1 MDYNYFGNEETA
13 LTPDQDTPSQHLV
26 ILLDVSRRMYV
37 KLTDTEAFFKWI
49 PEGDSFDQHEWTLI
63 PQNPTGYW
71 ESDTKFVEA
80 TGFFEQVDAENWI
93 EQQGEGT
100 NYFTRVSEVVVLY
113 DESRSMYVKLT
124 ASKAYFK
131 WIPEG
136 ETSEDVQWTLIPQ
149 NPTGH
154 WVSSTKFVEKTG
166 YFEQVDAQN
175 WIERQGDGTN
185 YYTRVSEAVV
195 LYDESRDIYVKLT
208 DTNAYFKWVPRI

>member
-37 KLTDTEAFFKWI
+37 KLTDTEALFKWI

-80 TGFFEQVDAENWI
+80 TGFFEQVDADNWI

-100 NYFTRVSEVVVLY
+100 NYFTRVSEAVILY
-113 DESRSMYVKLT
+113 DDNRSMYVELT
-124 ASKAYFK
+124 DSNAYFK
-131 WIPEG
+131 MIPQG
-136 ETSEDVQWTLIPQ
+136 QSFFDVPWTLIPQ

-154 WVSSTKFVEKTG
+154 WVSSTKFVDANG
-166 YFEQVDAQN
+166 FFEQIFPLTWKEQ
-175 WIERQGDGTN
+175 QGDSTN
-185 YYTRVSEAVV
+185 YYTEVSEGVSA
-195 LYDESRDIYVKLT
+195 L
-208 DTNAYFKWVPRI
+208 